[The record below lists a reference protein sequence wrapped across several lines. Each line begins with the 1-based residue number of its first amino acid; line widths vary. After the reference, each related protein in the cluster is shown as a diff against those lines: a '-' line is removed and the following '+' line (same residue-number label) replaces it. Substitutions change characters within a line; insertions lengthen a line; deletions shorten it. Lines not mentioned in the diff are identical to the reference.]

1 MFAQVSCANK
11 FISAIGAGIERGVH
25 YDKEQEP
32 REAEDGHINMQS
44 IRVH

>member
-25 YDKEQEP
+25 CDEE
-32 REAEDGHINMQS
+32 RGDRRSSEAEDELIN
-44 IRVH
+44 V